1 MTRQERKAI
10 QARAAVG
17 VLATQAAKR
26 VVKARIR
33 ADGGKLWDFTGREI
47 TIRAEAW
54 LAEHPEMFAEAREKA
69 VALGY
74 AIPTI

>member
-1 MTRQERKAI
+1 M
-10 QARAAVG
+10 
-17 VLATQAAKR
+17 QAAKR
-26 VVKARIR
+26 EVKAQIR
-33 ADGGKLWDFTGREI
+33 ARGERLWDFTGRDI
-47 TIRAEAW
+47 TLRAEAW

>member
-17 VLATQAAKR
+17 VLAMQAAKR
-26 VVKARIR
+26 EVKAQIR
-33 ADGGKLWDFTGREI
+33 ARGERLCNFTGRDI
-47 TIRAEAW
+47 TLRAEAW

-69 VALGY
+69 VTLGY